1 MTTDKTKFRPV
12 TGRDEVIQSA
22 PKNPGWVY
30 FASDTGKIYFDL
42 DVDTRVAMGGSGVSL
57 LYGRAG
63 KIEPDEYS
71 LYHLS
76 FDDLEDEDITPKEG
90 DLVLNT
96 DGIFYRVQEVLT
108 DERTMACTIM
118 SVSGG
123 GGGGGGGANYS
134 KKIGIKIEAPA
145 TSNLINGQ
153 EIGVKFTATSGVDVD
168 GSQMDDKLTVYWK
181 LEAKTGTSYTL
192 YEQGMLDVV
201 SGVVSTF
208 DAGEKLRPNATTRI
222 TMYAYG
228 INSGESASK
237 YIEVACSELKLEED
251 SNFSALTRYA
261 PDQVQLACNAI
272 GSMNKILKYYFDGQ
286 LIHTAKLNASA
297 ESFQTFQVPEQYA
310 THGSHK
316 ARIELWQ
323 AIVLSG
329 QWNEGIMV
337 TPIEFEIG
345 VFEAG
350 NVNPVIWLG
359 PYQSEYYNYDPI
371 KIPFLVYDPANTAS
385 AKIVLKK
392 NGNEIAS
399 SPRTIDT
406 SSLDKWNIF
415 EITDADLDRNN
426 KYSIGCGETERQI
439 SFLVSKDPNRTMEP
453 VKQPYLQ
460 MSFDSKGRSNN
471 ESAVNRETWVS
482 ADGAIKAEFK
492 DFNWYNNGWVLDD
505 DNNTCL
511 RISNGAQ
518 FTLPIGEMTFASSSG
533 SKQSNSIEVQFKVR
547 NVQDYSNLIHNVTR
561 YVNDTKFYN
570 AFKAQTQYNNYDAFL
585 QYYLPIY
592 ELGEKEERKTYDSL
606 EFDKVQKE
614 ISLDRVACGYYSG
627 DESGAIGMA
636 IGPQD
641 AFFSNGINTVN
652 VNFVEDRMVNIS
664 MVYSHTSKLI
674 YIYIN
679 GVITGVIES
688 TAGSDFTI
696 SNPNM
701 VFNSRY
707 CDIDLYKIRI
717 YNTDLNVNDIVTNF
731 AVDHRDITT
740 YDQNKLAQINNAIAE
755 YQFKYEKMI
764 EYNETHPDGYLM
776 PYIIFDTT
784 PTNNGNKLSYS
795 KKTKLNIGVEF
806 VNTGLDRAFQTGELE
821 KLAKEE
827 GFFNDESTDEQKV
840 AAIKDYY
847 KYHCPSWKS
856 DAGVEM
862 AVQGTSSEFYPRR
875 NYKLKTK
882 TKYDSDE
889 KERTHIFLHKG
900 PWEETYNKEM
910 EAVKNKTLALGDETC
925 RQSFWYLDNYTNGTT
940 KWTMKVDFMES
951 SGSYNTGFANLVAN
965 GYSKHP
971 LKDYIDG
978 GAFSDPTLLDSPVT
992 HITNWK
998 DYRTSV
1004 QGFPVLAFHKKAKGD
1019 KSEYLFI
1026 GLYRMNLDKG
1036 SDEVYGFK
1044 PNKNLLAKYVDNK
1057 PVRDIVECWEF
1068 CNNNRGFCSFRDP
1081 WDRME
1086 LSFKAPTGVSNEF
1099 NADLA
1104 PWIMDNVEYRYNTHE
1119 KAWDLL
1125 FEMKKASADKI
1136 KSVITDK
1143 YGMDYHF
1150 DPASN
1155 DYEGGRKLA
1164 LELYKNWEEV
1174 NKWVWSTNTDK
1185 VPSQGT
1191 YSLVNVGNVDYVPD
1205 TFYTFNEESGEY
1217 ELATGD
1223 YVFNEIYFT
1232 RSSEE
1237 VEDAE
1242 TGEIEYVYTYSNA
1255 YAVGPE
1261 LKYEPGKFYYEE
1273 NGAYAIITDAAFD
1286 SSMDYYML
1294 EENDEYKTKTDLLVQ
1309 KCNDE
1314 AFNAEKTYYNY
1325 DGTQTEAGKCVTE
1338 AEVTADNYEP
1348 GKFYEAIEVTYG
1360 NKTFAY
1366 DTKEYRAA
1374 KFTNELEEWFD
1385 LEYLA
1390 TYFIMTE
1397 VFECYDS
1404 RGKNAMWASWG
1415 PVNAQATHYK
1425 WYPIFYDID
1434 TQLGINNTG
1443 IPSFEY
1449 NVDATEAGNYS
1460 TSDSVLWNNFY
1471 KYFKNSYILMKYKHL
1486 KGVTDGV
1493 TWRQLDH
1500 APLYSIERIEGWYHN
1515 DPEVTGSFASRGE
1528 RPLIATNLDEYYKY
1542 ITITNPLGVDLD
1554 GITGHIA
1561 SNTTGTYTYDPN
1573 GTYFYALQGDRSL
1586 SRQQFLTNRI
1596 EYIDSW
1602 LNQGNYQR
1610 GGANRIRGRV
1620 AANNAEKTSDI
1631 WVESASAP
1639 YYDESG
1645 KKKNRFDAEYWLNLT
1660 PIRSSYVTVS
1670 DDAEAYPSR
1679 KYDGINPVKFNIDAI
1694 EAGVRRSANYP
1705 EQLLYVYGMNQ
1716 MADLGD
1722 MSNLYW
1728 QEFEISGN
1736 AQKLTTLKIGY
1747 DGLMETSETKEELQ
1761 AKGYPSDKITEK
1773 DGKCYI
1779 SWYNNKVNQPSIPSS
1794 KKASGMP
1801 LLKEVNF
1808 SNVTINTGSPSLDLS
1823 SCEKLQNFRA
1833 TGSNFIDLTFAEGAA
1848 MHTCYLPSTINKLD
1862 LVECNL
1868 LRNLITEYEAPT
1880 ADVHGNLTA
1889 KPGLYIQGMFEGEGA
1904 SVINYFSIKGGS
1916 LGYDSYKL
1924 LKQYYTIRARQTAMK
1939 SQITLTDVKWS
1950 PYVQLVEGDSYDSK
1964 SQYFVDDGHY
1974 GFTPYTYNAGTFAT
1988 QVLNGELYRL
1998 DSSIAASVY
2007 GQIDS
2012 VEMLEKFIDDNLY
2025 VGTNEGSKCPNIT
2038 GIIYV
2043 NNETPIDE
2051 LTVRNKLV
2059 KNYPYL
2065 TFFFKNVNQ
2074 VNSARF
2080 ILLDTETGLWDY
2092 VPNKDANNFEPSI
2105 QKIKNGWFTN
2115 PYTLYAPEKDNYDF
2129 HGWSTTP
2136 DMEGLISSSGATAK
2150 EQDDAWKEL
2159 SLEEGKTTYTFYAIF
2174 TIKSWNINFWA
2185 GPNKNQM
2192 TLVDSYPIVHGQ
2204 DMYETTKIPSIP
2216 ETNLSD
2222 TDRYRFLGWTQ
2233 NENNVVVENA
2243 ASAKLVNI
2251 PSMIATEHTDFYA
2264 VFTQENVYASATD
2277 EKYFDIQQ
2285 TTYIDQ
2291 YTQETLTG
2299 YVLSPKVTLSGKIT
2313 LPTEYEDASKGWAK
2327 GPILQVGGFKGS
2339 NITHVYWY
2347 GEPKVV
2353 ELLQNSFAE
2362 CMQLKVFEMPKS
2374 MRKLSGSSF
2383 NSCSKLTPP
2392 NLENTQIHTIANY
2405 VFQGAFEIKDSIPV
2419 YTFPATLKSLGNNTF
2434 AYFINIS
2441 GGSGPAIQ
2449 TINFG
2454 KPGAASQLTSIGTTP
2469 FIQNERTFGDVNIYV
2484 SGGTPDP
2491 NLQALVGRTIAP
2503 FISGTVSYPSA

>member
-12 TGRDEVIQSA
+12 TGRDEVIQNA

-123 GGGGGGGANYS
+123 GGGGGGANYS

-192 YEQGMLDVV
+192 YEQGMLDVM

-337 TPIEFEIG
+337 QPIEFEIG

-350 NVNPVIWLG
+350 NINPVIWLG

-882 TKYDSDE
+882 TEYDSDE

-951 SGSYNTGFANLVAN
+951 SGSYNSGFANLVAN

-1261 LKYEPGKFYYEE
+1261 LKYESGKFYYEE

-1500 APLYSIERIEGWYHN
+1500 APLYSIERIEGWYQN

-1631 WVESASAP
+1631 WVENASAP

-1998 DSSIAASVY
+1998 DTSIAESVY

-2012 VEMLEKFIDDNLY
+2012 IEMLEKFIDDNLY

-2038 GIIYV
+2038 GIIYI
-2043 NNETPIDE
+2043 NNETPVDE
-2051 LTVRNKLV
+2051 LKIRTKFV

-2065 TFFFKNVNQ
+2065 TFFFKNVAQ

-2080 ILLDTETGLWDY
+2080 ILLDSETGLWDY
-2092 VPNKDANNFEPSI
+2092 VPNKDANNFEPSV
-2105 QKIKNGWFTN
+2105 QKIKEGWFTN

-2136 DMEGLISSSGATAK
+2136 DMSGLIASAGATTQ
-2150 EQDDAWKEL
+2150 EQKAAWEALEL
-2159 SLEEGKTTYTFYAIF
+2159 DPNEKTYTFYAIF
-2174 TIKSWNINFWA
+2174 TIHKWTINFWA
-2185 GPNKNQM
+2185 GLDK
-2192 TLVDSYPIVHGQ
+2192 DSLTFIDGYDIVHGE
-2204 DMYETTKIPSIP
+2204 DLYEINKVPAVI
-2216 ETNLSD
+2216 ETSLAD
-2222 TDRYRFLGWTQ
+2222 TERYRFLGWTQ
-2233 NENNVVVENA
+2233 NENNLIAENV

-2251 PSMIATEHTDFYA
+2251 PSMVAVEDTDFYA
-2264 VFTQENVYASATD
+2264 VFVKESVYDSATD
-2277 EKYFDIQQ
+2277 DKYFNFTDVGGFIDPYTGETIQGL
-2285 TTYIDQ
+2285 YL
-2291 YTQETLTG
+2291 E
-2299 YVLSPKVTLSGKIT
+2299 PKVNLAGKVT
-2313 LPTEYEDASKGWAK
+2313 LPTEYNGQ
-2327 GPILQVGGFKGS
+2327 PIVQVGGFKGS
-2339 NITHVYWY
+2339 NITHVFWY
-2347 GEPKVV
+2347 GTPKVV
-2353 ELLQNSFAE
+2353 EIYANGFAE
-2362 CMQLKVFEMPKS
+2362 CAKLKTFEMPKS
-2374 MRKLSGSSF
+2374 MRKIGGSAFSG
-2383 NSCSKLTPP
+2383 CGELACPTD
-2392 NLENTQIHTIANY
+2392 LGETQISQIGNY
-2405 VFQGAFEIKDSIPV
+2405 AYTGALRINQTIPV
-2419 YTFPATLKSLGNNTF
+2419 LQLPATLKQLGNNAF
-2434 AYFINIS
+2434 AFFLNIS
-2441 GGSGPAIQ
+2441 AGSGPVIE
-2449 TINFG
+2449 TVNFG
-2454 KPGAASQLTSIGTTP
+2454 KPGSPSALSQVGTTP
-2469 FIQNERTFGDVNIYV
+2469 FIQNERAIRNVNIYV
-2484 SGGTPDP
+2484 SGTPDAALQAAVATNIAN
-2491 NLQALVGRTIAP
+2491 NLQ
-2503 FISGTVSYPSA
+2503 GTVSYPNA